1 MKEHIHILCQ
11 CSEGNIAGIYIL
23 AGKDHNFSI
32 SRQRSS
38 GRFNQAT
45 TTVCIDDRI
54 IKCCHL
60 TRCGCIFNK
69 AVKGIICCCPG
80 DVYIIIV
87 ADSCRTYLEGKQLII
102 SLIVGGTG
110 IYINT

>member
-11 CSEGNIAGIYIL
+11 GSEGNIAGIYIL
-23 AGKDHNFSI
+23 TGKDHNFGM

-38 GRFNQAT
+38 CRLHQPAT
-45 TTVCIDDRI
+45 TICVDDCI
-54 IKCCHL
+54 IK
-60 TRCGCIFNK
+60 RCYLARGGCIFNK
-69 AVKGIICCCPG
+69 AVKGIIGRCPG

-87 ADSCRTYLEGKQLII
+87 ADGCGTYLKGKQLIV
-102 SLIVGGTG
+102 SLIVWGTG